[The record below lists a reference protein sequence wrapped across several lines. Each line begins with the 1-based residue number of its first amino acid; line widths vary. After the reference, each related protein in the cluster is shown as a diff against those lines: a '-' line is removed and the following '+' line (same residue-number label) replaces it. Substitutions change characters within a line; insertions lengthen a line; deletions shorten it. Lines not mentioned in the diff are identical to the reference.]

1 MKEGCCH
8 FLSSSVFSKCSV
20 VRYRL
25 LKWSNAMKNLIFI
38 EGVSGVGKST
48 TTTKLCK
55 KLPESGYTAVC
66 HLEGEIKSP
75 VDLFW
80 VAF

>member
-1 MKEGCCH
+1 
-8 FLSSSVFSKCSV
+8 
-20 VRYRL
+20 
-25 LKWSNAMKNLIFI
+25 MKNLIFI